1 MARGVKCSLRKL
13 EDPGSW
19 KRKLVED
26 PEYPGERLN
35 VIAYNSSSSTE
46 GVESGSDRRTLGTH

>member
-13 EDPGSW
+13 ED
-19 KRKLVED
+19 LVED
-26 PEYPGERLN
+26 PKYPGERLN